1 MPDML
6 WFSFDDLEAV
16 VRKLKKLDAR
26 YIGFHYV
33 EAEDDLEAFVQVYAR
48 LNASP
53 LVEHDV
59 CSLDIASVPS
69 ETISTNIL

>member
-26 YIGFHYV
+26 YIGFSYN
-33 EAEDDLEAFVQVYAR
+33 EAQDDLDAFVQVYAR

-59 CSLDIASVPS
+59 CDLDIVSVPPAN
-69 ETISTNIL
+69 T

>member
-26 YIGFHYV
+26 YIGFSYL
-33 EAEDDLEAFVQVYAR
+33 EAEEDQEAFVQVYAR

-53 LVEHDV
+53 LVEHDI
-59 CSLDIASVPS
+59 CDLDLASVPPS
-69 ETISTNIL
+69 NISTNI

>member
-1 MPDML
+1 MPDMI

-26 YIGFHYV
+26 YIGFSYV
-33 EAEDDLEAFVQVYAR
+33 EAQDDLDAFVQVYAR

-59 CSLDIASVPS
+59 SSLDVVSVPPS
-69 ETISTNIL
+69 NISTNIL